1 VRLAAACEGRGNMD
15 GQRYLVL
22 WDKEM
27 WREVGWELG
36 QEPRAGRV
44 DSLSRM
50 RRGRYAVILDRQQR

>member
-1 VRLAAACEGRGNMD
+1 MN

-22 WDKEM
+22 WDEEE

-44 DSLSRM
+44 DALSRM
-50 RRGRYAVILDRQQR
+50 GRGRYAVILDRQQR